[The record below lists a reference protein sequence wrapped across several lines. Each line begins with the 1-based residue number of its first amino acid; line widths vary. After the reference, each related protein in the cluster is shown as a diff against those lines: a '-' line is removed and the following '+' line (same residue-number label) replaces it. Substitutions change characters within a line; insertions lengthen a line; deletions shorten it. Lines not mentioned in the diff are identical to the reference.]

1 MTIGEARELIGSPI
15 WPKVRDQFLATGEFT
30 VYPKG
35 DLRRLEYLDESVRQ
49 EIALWQEGLRNAAM
63 WRTVVDGAKVR
74 ELKAKYPGV
83 YPEAMRLAAYFERD
97 FRSASGEEFPESAL
111 RRLMRMKFPEA
122 YGLCFGDSTEQ
133 SRG

>member
-1 MTIGEARELIGSPI
+1 MTIDEARELIGSPI
-15 WPKVRDQFLATGEFT
+15 WPKVRDQFLTTGEFA

-35 DLRRLEYLDESVRQ
+35 DVRRLEYLDESVRR
-49 EIALWQEGLRNAAM
+49 EIALWQDGLRNASA

-83 YPEAMRLAAYFERD
+83 YPEAMRLVAYFERD

-122 YGLCFGDSTEQ
+122 YGLCFDDSTEQ